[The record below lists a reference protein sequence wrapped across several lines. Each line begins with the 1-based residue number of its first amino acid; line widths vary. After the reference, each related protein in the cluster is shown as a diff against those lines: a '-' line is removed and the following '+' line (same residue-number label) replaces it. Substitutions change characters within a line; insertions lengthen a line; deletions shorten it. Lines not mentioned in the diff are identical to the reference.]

1 MFAIVD
7 IEGIQVNETHICVRE
22 MYILADD
29 GITDYHQEFVA
40 CSSFQQIEKKYQN
53 AFIFCKRFIHKLN
66 YYPKKKKSEPCTLA
80 ATRLKTFIKSNN
92 IDVVFFKGG
101 VIEKRL
107 CDVAGIRCFD
117 IGSIVPKVYS
127 HNPRIEVHSH
137 FHYLTLHCREEIKNI
152 INRI

>member
-1 MFAIVD
+1 M
-7 IEGIQVNETHICVRE
+7 QRPYICIRE

-29 GITDYHQEFVA
+29 GITDYHQEFVV
-40 CSSFQQIEKKYQN
+40 CSSFQQIEKKYQR
-53 AFIFCKRFIHKLN
+53 AFIFCKRFVHKLN
-66 YYPKKKKSEPCTLA
+66 YYPKGISELCILA
-80 ATRLKTFIKSNN
+80 AMRLKTFVKSNN

-117 IGSIVPKVYS
+117 IGSIVPKVQI

-137 FHYLTLHCREEIKNI
+137 FHYLTLHYCKKEIEDMIK
-152 INRI
+152 